1 MNIYYKNK
9 DQTPAIFLFCLI
21 VIIFA
26 GCHDKNSVSLRK
38 FPYPY
43 ISALAI
49 CSDIDQTG
57 SFEEFTAIQGF
68 LNSTGETIYGP
79 GLGLEIG
86 NSYWFYN
93 DGYDAMITLE
103 DSLLP
108 KDKGISIFFG
118 TSDSLNEYA
127 PKLMR
132 LIRAGYIDC
141 FHSYGHFGREGF
153 NRQLAGQA
161 VALIESESLQVD
173 VYINHGPTGT
183 NFQNIGDASWCYGD
197 NVESPY
203 YHTDLTIPTGIKFFW
218 RGQLTHCI
226 GQDGNF
232 SLLNNLKQI
241 YEYFQDIGYTELDFE
256 HDNKLVHL
264 FQLDDST
271 KLFEFS
277 RFINPWGKY
286 PDAIENNFAIQLGP
300 SQIDQ
305 LINNNGYMIFYTHF
319 GRNSG
324 APYLTIPTI
333 EALQYI
339 KEKNSNNELMATT
352 TSKLLNYYVHH
363 KYLYWNSWNSADTT
377 FIQIDSI
384 ANEVEGSFI
393 PTIKQL
399 EGITFYVP
407 ENQKILLY
415 SGETLIPFI
424 HNKKDETDEIS
435 VSVPWHFLEL
445 PSEIFGSDF
454 NSKTDSQN

>member
-1 MNIYYKNK
+1 MNVYAKNK
-9 DQTPAIFLFCLI
+9 VLTPIIILFGLL
-21 VIIFA
+21 VIIVLY
-26 GCHDKNSVSLRK
+26 GCTEEKSVSLRK

-57 SFEEFTAIQGF
+57 SFDEFAVIQEF
-68 LNSTGETIYGP
+68 LNSKNETIYGS

-93 DGYDAMITLE
+93 DGYDKMITHE

-108 KDKGISIFFG
+108 KDKGISIYFG
-118 TSDSLNEYA
+118 TTDSLNDYA
-127 PKLMR
+127 PDLIK
-132 LIRAGYIDC
+132 LIRAGYVDC
-141 FHSYGHFGREGF
+141 FHSYGHFGRESF
-153 NRQLAGQA
+153 NRQLAEQA
-161 VALIESESLQVD
+161 VALMESESLLVD
-173 VYINHGPTGT
+173 VYINHGPSGS

-197 NVESPY
+197 NIESPY
-203 YHTDLTIPTGIKFFW
+203 FHTDLTIPTGIIFFW

-232 SLLNNLKQI
+232 SLLNSLKQI
-241 YEYFQDIGYTELDFE
+241 FEYFQDIGYTELDFK
-256 HDNKLVHL
+256 HDNELVHL

-286 PDAIENNFAIQLGP
+286 PDAIENNFALQLGP

-305 LINNNGYMIFYTHF
+305 LISNNGYMIFYTHF

-324 APYLTIPTI
+324 FPYLTEPTI
-333 EALQYI
+333 ESLRHI
-339 KEKNSNNELMATT
+339 KEKNEFGELMVTT

-363 KYLYWNSWNSADTT
+363 KYLFWRSWDKPDTT

-384 ANEVEGSFI
+384 SNEVEGSFI
-393 PTIKQL
+393 PTAKQL

-407 ENQKILLY
+407 ESRKILLY
-415 SGETLIPFI
+415 SGDTLVPLIY
-424 HNKKDETDEIS
+424 NKKDETGRIS
-435 VSVPWHFLEL
+435 VSVPWQALSL
-445 PSEIFGSDF
+445 PSSILE
-454 NSKTDSQN
+454 TDINDNTEN

>member
-1 MNIYYKNK
+1 MILFGLLV
-9 DQTPAIFLFCLI
+9 IIVFLFSSC
-21 VIIFA
+21 A
-26 GCHDKNSVSLRK
+26 EENSVSLRM

-57 SFEEFTAIQGF
+57 SFDEFFAIQQF
-68 LNSTGETIYGP
+68 LNSDDETIYGQ

-108 KDKGISIFFG
+108 KDKGISLFFG
-118 TSDSLNEYA
+118 TSDSLNDYA
-127 PKLMR
+127 PKLMK
-132 LIRAGYIDC
+132 LIRVGYIDC

-161 VALIESESLQVD
+161 VAIMQNESLAVD
-173 VYINHGPTGT
+173 VYINHGPSGS

-197 NVESPY
+197 NIESPY

-256 HDNKLVHL
+256 HDNELVHL

-286 PDAIENNFAIQLGP
+286 SDAIENNFTRQLGQ

-305 LINNNGYMIFYTHF
+305 LISNNGFMIFYTHF

-324 APYLTIPTI
+324 YPYLTEPTI
-333 EALQYI
+333 KALQYI
-339 KEKNSNNELMATT
+339 KEKNSNNKLMVTT

-363 KYLYWNSWNSADTT
+363 KYLFWRSWDSSDTT

-384 ANEVEGSFI
+384 SNEVEGSFI
-393 PTIKQL
+393 PTAEQL

-407 ENQKILLY
+407 ESQKILLY
-415 SGETLIPFI
+415 AGETLIPLI
-424 HNKKDETDEIS
+424 HNKKDETGRTS
-435 VSVPWHFLEL
+435 VSVAWQALSFPSGILE
-445 PSEIFGSDF
+445 
-454 NSKTDSQN
+454 TDINNNTDN